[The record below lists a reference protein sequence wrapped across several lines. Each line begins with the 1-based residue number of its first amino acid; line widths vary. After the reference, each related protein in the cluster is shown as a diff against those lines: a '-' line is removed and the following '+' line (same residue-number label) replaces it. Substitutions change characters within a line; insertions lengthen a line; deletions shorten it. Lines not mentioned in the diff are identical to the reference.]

1 MTATATQNGWY
12 WDRDNS
18 RLDFYYRGTRAGS
31 ICANGLILSGT
42 GGRISTSTVAGAA
55 ISIAADYAYGEGV
68 ELRYSSAKTT
78 SAFNGIYCHVDTSAG
93 NTSGIRAA
101 EFCAKRSAAVAVG
114 SLEGVNAA
122 AYARVDGTG
131 DIGYMY
137 GSTGEVQMEDGYTGT
152 IALLAG
158 LRSKVAT
165 EDGATITK
173 GYGVYIENEAVTGI
187 KTLDAGIYM
196 TATSTAT
203 GFGCL
208 IDSTGTL
215 TTVSD
220 TDKVLLFKFLRSDGT
235 AIFCRYDTSDNAL
248 AFATS

>member
-1 MTATATQNGWY
+1 MAASATHNGWR

-31 ICANGLILSGT
+31 VCANGMILSGT

-55 ISIAADYAYGEGV
+55 ISIAADYTYGEGV
-68 ELRYSSAKTT
+68 ELRYSSAKTA
-78 SAFNGIYCHVDTSAG
+78 SAFNGVYCHVDTSAA

-114 SLEGVNAA
+114 GLEGINGA

-131 DIGYMY
+131 TIGYMY
-137 GSTGEVQMEDGYTGT
+137 GATGEVQMDDGYTGT
-152 IALLAG
+152 ITLLAG
-158 LRSKVAT
+158 LRAKVAT

-187 KTLDAGIYM
+187 KTLDAGIYL

-220 TDKVLLFKFLRSDGT
+220 DKVLLFKFLRSDGT
-235 AIFCRYDTSDNAL
+235 AVLCRYDTSGNAL
-248 AFATS
+248 EFATS